1 MMKVNY
7 SNKAL
12 KDLDDIKTYLSF
24 DLQNEI
30 AAIKTISKIYKRILL
45 LENFPE
51 IGSPVKF
58 NSLFKTNFR
67 YLICDK
73 YLIFYY
79 LKNDSVCVVRIL
91 HSKQNYLQK
100 LFDFTDDE
108 LN

>member
-1 MMKVNY
+1 MIKINY

-12 KDLDDIKTYLSF
+12 KDLDEIKTHLSF

-30 AAIKTISKIYKRILL
+30 VAIKTISKIYKRILL

-58 NSLFKTNFR
+58 NSRFKTNFR

-79 LKNDSVCVVRIL
+79 IKIDNVCVVRVL

-100 LFDFTDDE
+100 LFNYTNDE

>member
-1 MMKVNY
+1 MIKINY

-12 KDLDDIKTYLSF
+12 KDLDEIKTHLSF

-30 AAIKTISKIYKRILL
+30 VTIKTISKIYKRILL

-58 NSLFKTNFR
+58 NSRFKTNFR

-79 LKNDSVCVVRIL
+79 IKNDNVCVVRVL

-100 LFDFTDDE
+100 LFNYTNDE